1 MRSGKFE
8 LAWFQK
14 FKESK
19 ADAVHAR
26 TDRGVGVLIFLC
38 EHRNMHWRTVVTI
51 RGKADVQPRID
62 AYATASS

>member
-26 TDRGVGVLIFLC
+26 TDRGVGVLIFSV
-38 EHRNMHWRTVVTI
+38 RTP
-51 RGKADVQPRID
+51 KH
-62 AYATASS
+62 ASVYSRYD